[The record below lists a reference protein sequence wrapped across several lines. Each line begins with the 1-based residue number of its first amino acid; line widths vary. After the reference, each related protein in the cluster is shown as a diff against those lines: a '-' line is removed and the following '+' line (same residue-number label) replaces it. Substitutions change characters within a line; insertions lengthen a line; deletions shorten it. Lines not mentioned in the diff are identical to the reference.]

1 MVSVKL
7 GGFIE
12 FIKFI
17 NLYTHSE
24 RKDQQEFIKGI
35 LKIPI

>member
-1 MVSVKL
+1 MKL
-7 GGFIE
+7 EGFIE

-17 NLYTHSE
+17 NAYTHSE
-24 RKDQQEFIKGI
+24 RKDEVELMKRI